1 MILLQWL
8 GAFALTQ
15 VVEAPIYR
23 RAGASWRT
31 ALLASTL
38 THPVLW
44 LGFPFL
50 SRLGLGY
57 WGTVVLAE
65 ALVTAFEAAWLSFWG
80 VRRALLWSVLANG
93 ASVAVGLVVR
103 AVFGWP

>member
-1 MILLQWL
+1 MMEWL

-15 VVEAPIYR
+15 AVEVPLYV
-23 RAGASWRT
+23 RAGASWRI
-31 ALLASTL
+31 AFLSSSL

-44 LGFPFL
+44 FGF
-50 SRLGLGY
+50 SAISELGLGY
-57 WGTVVLAE
+57 WGTVALAE
-65 ALVTAFEAAWLSFWG
+65 ALVAAYEGAWLATWG

-93 ASVAVGLVVR
+93 ASVAVGLGSR